1 FLLGHS
7 FALLPYATV
16 MMLSPSITSPIVAE
30 QLFRVAA
37 AFVPMAAASGTGFQ
51 IALIGK
57 YRRHRWGVWCGIG
70 SAALWVYLGSTTDTM
85 IDGVQRLPGFWFGH
99 AGPWANLALLH
110 TIALTIPGFGA
121 LGHAALTS
129 RPSSER
135 RQLRAA
141 LIANLVTY
149 SALVDVLLAHGIGR
163 VPLGWLLSG
172 IGCLLVVRALV

>member
-1 FLLGHS
+1 YEPHLLSLPFALAPAAILIVIAYAAVMRGAPILRGFLLGHS

-121 LGHAALTS
+121 LGHAAL
-129 RPSSER
+129 
-135 RQLRAA
+135 
-141 LIANLVTY
+141 
-149 SALVDVLLAHGIGR
+149 
-163 VPLGWLLSG
+163 
-172 IGCLLVVRALV
+172 